1 MIKFDLG
8 SLSDKFIDKDEYEKL
23 LNCKDEVYTKFDDA
37 YMSGWTKKISDEEIN
52 KIISVS
58 NLVKSHSK
66 CLVVIGIGGSFL
78 GSYAVKEML
87 GNYFGDDKFPII
99 YAGTT
104 LSSKYMK
111 ELLEYLETVDFSI
124 NVISKSGTTM
134 ETTITYKLIRKLMEE
149 KYSGD
154 ELVKRIIITTD
165 KEKGSLRE
173 EVNKEGYISF
183 EIPDDIGGRYSI
195 MTAAH
200 LFPLAFNIDIEKF
213 ISGYYNGEV
222 YREIAYMYAATRK
235 SLFNSGKLIEN
246 YVVYEEN
253 MYYFTEWL
261 KQLYGESEGK
271 DGKGIFPVST
281 VHTRDL
287 HSLGQFIQEGNKI
300 IFETFIKDEESS
312 DVLYKNNSLHSINNI
327 VLDSVRKAHYL
338 GEVASISIVLSRIN
352 EETIGELMYFFMLG
366 AAFSGYLF
374 EINPFD
380 QPGVEVYKKEVR
392 ENLGAKLG

>member
-1 MIKFDLG
+1 MIKFDLVN
-8 SLSDKFIDKDEYEKL
+8 LVDKFIEKNDVEEL
-23 LNCKDEVYTKFDDA
+23 MARKDEVYSKFDDA
-37 YMSGWTKKISDEEIN
+37 YMSGWTKKISDGEIE
-52 KIISVS
+52 KIISTS
-58 NLVKSHSK
+58 EAVKSHSK

-87 GNYFGDDKFPII
+87 GSYFKDDKFPII

-134 ETTITYKLIRKLMEE
+134 ETTITYKLIRELMEK
-149 KYSGD
+149 KYSNE

-165 KEKGSLRE
+165 KEKGSLRD
-173 EVNKEGYISF
+173 EVNREGYTSF

-200 LFPLAFNIDIEKF
+200 LFPLAFNIDIKKF
-213 ISGYYNGEV
+213 ILGYYNGEL
-222 YREIAYMYAATRK
+222 YREIAYMYAVIRK
-235 SLFNSGKLIEN
+235 CLFDRGKVVEN

-300 IFETFIKDEESS
+300 MFETFFKVDDSCE
-312 DVLYKNNSLHSINNI
+312 VVYNNNSLHSINNI
-327 VLDSVRKAHYL
+327 VLDSVRKAHYS
-338 GEVASISIVLSRIN
+338 GDVPSIGISLTSIN
-352 EETIGELMYFFMLG
+352 EETIGEVMYFFMLG

-374 EINPFD
+374 DINPFD
-380 QPGVEVYKKEVR
+380 QPGVEIYKKEVR
-392 ENLGAKLG
+392 ENLGAL